1 MASPGEPSTAGR
13 RERIIVLLENY
24 SDVESGLRDR
34 KGDGAG
40 RIVVKENNVGGFK
53 SFFKIAANGVLQVGK
68 GDGGNLITGP
78 MARAGV
84 EGALGGLEEQ
94 HIHN

>member
-1 MASPGEPSTAGR
+1 MGR
-13 RERIIVLLENY
+13 LRAKATIRVLGN
-24 SDVESGLRDR
+24 GGNQPATRRHRGNGCDR